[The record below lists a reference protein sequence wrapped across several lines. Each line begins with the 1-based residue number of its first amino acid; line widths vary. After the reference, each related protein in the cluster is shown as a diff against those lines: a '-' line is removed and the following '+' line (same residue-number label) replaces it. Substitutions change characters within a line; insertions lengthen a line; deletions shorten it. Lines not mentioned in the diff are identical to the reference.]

1 MDVIKLN
8 NEVWKPIKGYEGK
21 YEVSNLGRVKSLN
34 YNRTKKE
41 KILKPTLSYNGY
53 FIVILSKNGKTK
65 KFRVNRLVIE
75 TFISDKSDFKST
87 PDEDRNN
94 IDIDNLEVNHIDEN
108 IKNNNLNNLEWC
120 THKYNMN
127 YGERNLKIVK
137 HIKKPILQYNLDGK
151 FIKEYESITQ
161 ASKETKIPIS
171 SISANCY
178 EQRNKTN
185 GYVFKFKFL
194 GDNK

>member
-1 MDVIKLN
+1 MIKLN

-41 KILKPTLSYNGY
+41 KILKPALSHNGY

-75 TFISDKSDFKST
+75 TFIPDKSDFKST

-120 THKYNMN
+120 THKYNSN
-127 YGERNLKIVK
+127 YGNRNNKILK

-151 FIKEYESITQ
+151 FIKKYESITQ

-178 EQRNKTN
+178 EQRKKTN
-185 GYVFKFKFL
+185 GYIFKFK
-194 GDNK
+194 

>member
-1 MDVIKLN
+1 MIKVN
-8 NEVWKPIKGYEGK
+8 NEIWKPVKGYDGK

-41 KILKPTLSYNGY
+41 KILKPTLSHNGY
-53 FIVILSKNGKTK
+53 FIVTLSKNGKTK

-75 TFISDKSDFKST
+75 TFIPDKSDFKST

-127 YGERNLKIVK
+127 YGERNFKIVK
-137 HIKKPILQYNLDGK
+137 HIKKAIYQYDLNNK
-151 FIKEYESITQ
+151 FIKEYKSITQ
-161 ASKETKIPIS
+161 ANKKTHIPIS
-171 SISANCY
+171 SISACCVG
-178 EQRNKTN
+178 QRKKTN
-185 GYVFKFKFL
+185 GYIFKFK
-194 GDNK
+194 D

>member
-1 MDVIKLN
+1 MIKVN
-8 NEVWKPIKGYEGK
+8 NEIWKPIKGYEGK
-21 YEVSNLGRVKSLN
+21 YEISNLGRVKSLN

-41 KILKPTLSYNGY
+41 KILKPTLSHNGY
-53 FIVILSKNGKTK
+53 FIVTLSKNGKTK

-75 TFISDKSDFKST
+75 TFIPDKSDFKST

-137 HIKKPILQYNLDGK
+137 HIKKAIYQYDLNNK

-161 ASKETKIPIS
+161 ANKKTHIPIS
-171 SISANCY
+171 SISACCVG
-178 EQRNKTN
+178 QRKKTN
-185 GYVFKFKFL
+185 GYIFKFK
-194 GDNK
+194 